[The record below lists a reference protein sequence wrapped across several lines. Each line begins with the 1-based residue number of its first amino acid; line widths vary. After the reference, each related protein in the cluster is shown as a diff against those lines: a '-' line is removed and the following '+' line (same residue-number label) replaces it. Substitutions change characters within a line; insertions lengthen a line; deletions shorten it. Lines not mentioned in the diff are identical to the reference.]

1 MSIKSKSYAEQISNV
16 QVMMAGL
23 KANQEKLEK
32 RGITGEFILSLGST
46 LNSAIDKNSEQE
58 KLKADLK
65 SATAALD
72 YTLSQMSKMMSEATK
87 LVKLEMPQEQWKEFG
102 IQAKR

>member
-1 MSIKSKSYAEQISNV
+1 MSKSKSYAVQISNA
-16 QVMMAGL
+16 QVMLSGL

-32 RGITGEFILSLGST
+32 RGITDEFVTSLGSV
-46 LNSAIDKNSEQE
+46 LNNAIDKNNEQE

-65 SATAALD
+65 SSTASLD
-72 YTLSQMSKMMSEATK
+72 AFLSQMAKLMSEANK